1 MGEQGGGGDQT
12 RGLSGLHVRQQEE
25 EEAGERQSSGHG
37 VVWCGVVWC
46 GVVWCGL
53 TDGQM
58 ICD

>member
-46 GVVWCGL
+46 GL